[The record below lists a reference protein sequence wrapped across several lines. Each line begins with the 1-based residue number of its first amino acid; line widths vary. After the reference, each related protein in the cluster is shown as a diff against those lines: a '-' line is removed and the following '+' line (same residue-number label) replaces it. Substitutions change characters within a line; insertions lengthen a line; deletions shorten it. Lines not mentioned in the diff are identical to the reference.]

1 MSPLEAIGLLALLAA
16 VALYALVQRERDLPD
31 DVRAARLAARLAE
44 EGSDGVG
51 APPMQPS
58 QPESWAVLVDTASDA
73 RFADDELLY
82 AESVLRAEGI
92 ATEFEPWRPGEHFG
106 QIGPQYPLR
115 LLVDAQR
122 VEEARVVLGEIF
134 SAIPPRNWQVRL
146 VNPVVNVPGT
156 REEMMLYAGLR
167 RRAAQGGWW
176 KIAWWILVAMLLL
189 GLIEPVIYRY

>member
-1 MSPLEAIGLLALLAA
+1 MSPLEATGIVALLVA
-16 VALYALVQRERDLPD
+16 VALYALVQRERELPD
-31 DVRAARLAARLAE
+31 DVREARRAALAE
-44 EGSDGVG
+44 EGGPGEG
-51 APPMQPS
+51 APPVQPS
-58 QPESWAVLVDTASDA
+58 QPEEWTVLVDTAADA

-82 AESVLRAEGI
+82 AESVLRSEGI
-92 ATEFEPWRPGEHFG
+92 ATAFEPWRPGEHFG

-115 LLVDAQR
+115 LLVDSTR
-122 VEEARVVLGEIF
+122 IDEARAVLSDIF

-176 KIAWWILVAMLLL
+176 KIAWYVIVALLAL
-189 GLIEPVIYRY
+189 GLVGPLIQRW